1 MQNILYVA
9 ILVAAFPVG
18 YLLAWL
24 ARDEL
29 VSWKKWYILLDV
41 ISVVLTIPVAFISAL
56 SLVKLPVV
64 LTLFFIAIISLMAVW
79 KSHDKKWTK
88 NYEVKEKLR

>member
-1 MQNILYVA
+1 MQNILYTI
-9 ILVAAFPVG
+9 ILLAAFPVG

-29 VSWKKWYILLDV
+29 IAWKKGYILMAV
-41 ISVVLTIPVAFISAL
+41 ISVILTIPVAFISTL
-56 SLVKLPVV
+56 SLVKLPAV
-64 LTLFFIAIISLMAVW
+64 LTLFFIAIISLVAVW

-88 NYEVKEKLR
+88 GYEVKEKLR

>member
-1 MQNILYVA
+1 MLTNIWYVL

-29 VSWKKWYILLDV
+29 VSWKKIYTLITIL
-41 ISVVLTIPVAFISAL
+41 SVLLTIPVAFL
-56 SLVKLPVV
+56 SLFDLIKLPII
-64 LTLFFIAIISLMAVW
+64 LTLFFIAIISLIAVW
-79 KSHDKKWTK
+79 KSHDKKF
-88 NYEVKEKLR
+88 VK

>member
-1 MQNILYVA
+1 MQNLLYVL
-9 ILVAAFPVG
+9 ILILAFPVG

-29 VSWKKWYILLDV
+29 VTWKKWYILLAVVSV
-41 ISVVLTIPVAFISAL
+41 IAAIPVAFLQSL
-56 SLVKLPVV
+56 SLIKLPVI

-88 NYEVKEKLR
+88 GYEIKEKLR

>member
-1 MQNILYVA
+1 MQNLLYIL
-9 ILVAAFPVG
+9 ILILAFPVG

-29 VSWKKWYILLDV
+29 GAWKKGYIL
-41 ISVVLTIPVAFISAL
+41 IAVVSIILTIPVAFISTL
-56 SLVKLPVV
+56 YLVKLPVV
-64 LTLFFIAIISLMAVW
+64 LTLFFIAIICLVAVW

-88 NYEVKEKLR
+88 GYGVKEKFR

>member
-1 MQNILYVA
+1 MQNLLYVL
-9 ILVAAFPVG
+9 ILILAFPVG

-29 VSWKKWYILLDV
+29 VTWKKWYILLAVVSV
-41 ISVVLTIPVAFISAL
+41 IAAIPVAFLQSL
-56 SLVKLPVV
+56 SLIKLPVI

-88 NYEVKEKLR
+88 GYEIKEKFR